1 MQVPEQRTPFAKA
14 FSWLAWLL
22 LLVMLF
28 LFFQDYLA
36 GKRNPNQQLQS
47 IQGSG
52 GEIST
57 VLLRNPAGHYI
68 GTALL
73 NGQPVDF
80 MLDTGATTVAI
91 AQSTAEKLGLPRGR
105 QIQVATANGITSA
118 YLSEIASLQLGDI
131 MLKQVSASVV
141 PNLGST
147 EILLGM
153 SALNQL
159 EFRQQGNQLTLIQ
172 RN

>member
-1 MQVPEQRTPFAKA
+1 MQAPEQRTPFAKA

-22 LLVMLF
+22 LLIMLF

-36 GKRNPNQQLQS
+36 GKRNPNQQLHS
-47 IQGSG
+47 VQGSG

-57 VLLRNPAGHYI
+57 VLIRNRAGHYI

-91 AQSTAEKLGLPRGR
+91 AQRTAEKLGLPRGR
-105 QIQVATANGITSA
+105 QIQVATANGITTA
-118 YLSEIASLQLGDI
+118 YLSQIETLQLGDI
-131 MLKQVSASVV
+131 VLQQVSASVV
-141 PNLGST
+141 PNLGGT

>member
-1 MQVPEQRTPFAKA
+1 MQAPEQRTPFAKA

-47 IQGSG
+47 IQGSR

-57 VLLRNPAGHYI
+57 VLIRNRSGHYI

-73 NGQPVDF
+73 NGHPVDF

-91 AQSTAEKLGLPRGR
+91 AQSTADKLGLPRGR
-105 QIQVATANGITSA
+105 QIQVATANGITTA
-118 YLSEIASLQLGDI
+118 YLSQIESLQLGDI
-131 MLKQVSASVV
+131 VLQQVTASVV
-141 PNLGST
+141 PNLGGT

-159 EFRQQGNQLTLIQ
+159 EFHQQGNQLTLIQ